1 MTPASRLLGDR
12 LFVGMVRVT
21 RMCPWSKP
29 NNVCCL
35 KVPGGAFALCPECVV
50 LSFSINVAHF
60 TQSMPI
66 HRKEQRI
73 GGRDSVDSIAVQV
86 IGDSLLDVEH
96 AGFGGA
102 LHDVSNFY
110 CILFASWLM

>member
-12 LFVGMVRVT
+12 LIVGMVRVT

-35 KVPGGAFALCPECVV
+35 KVPGGAFALCPELV
-50 LSFSINVAHF
+50 
-60 TQSMPI
+60 SMPI

-102 LHDVSNFY
+102 LHDVSECTIFH
-110 CILFASWLM
+110 